1 GEPWSGIV
9 KNRRKNGDHY
19 WVRANAVPMI
29 REGRV
34 TGYMSI
40 RTRATDDEIA
50 AVEPLYQALNE
61 GRCSK
66 RIHKGLVVRQGL
78 LGKLPAMPVRWRVR
92 SIMGLMAVML
102 ALALFGTDASW
113 QALL

>member
-1 GEPWSGIV
+1 
-9 KNRRKNGDHY
+9 
-19 WVRANAVPMI
+19 MI

-66 RIHKGLVVRQGL
+66 RIHKGLWFVRACWANCPLCLFAGECVVLWG
-78 LGKLPAMPVRWRVR
+78 
-92 SIMGLMAVML
+92 
-102 ALALFGTDASW
+102 
-113 QALL
+113 